1 LYKIIIF
8 LKYDKSYRNSKIN
21 QACQYEAESING
33 RIDFILKRGSTI
45 IRPIY
50 KGIFERH
57 DKLNSDLQNE
67 TIFIIFEPWHLVPCT
82 GFVKETLRWYDQYL
96 EPVK

>member
-1 LYKIIIF
+1 MYKIIIF

-21 QACQYEAESING
+21 QACQYEAESIND

-67 TIFIIFEPWHLVPCT
+67 TVFIIFESGHLVPRT

-96 EPVK
+96 GPVK